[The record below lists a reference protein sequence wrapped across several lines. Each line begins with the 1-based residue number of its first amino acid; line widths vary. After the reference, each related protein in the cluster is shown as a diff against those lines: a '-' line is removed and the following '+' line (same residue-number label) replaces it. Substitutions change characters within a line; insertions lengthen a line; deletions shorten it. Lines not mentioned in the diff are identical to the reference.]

1 MAKVDLYPD
10 FREFLA
16 SLNSAGVKYLVL
28 GGYAVIHYGYQRATR
43 DLDVWIAA
51 DPDNARKVSTALQEF
66 AFPASEVPPDLFQQK
81 GKIFMFGREPA
92 RIDLLT
98 DPSAIDFEE
107 SYARRNTV
115 IWDGLR
121 IPLISFDDLKRN
133 KAGSGREKDLAD
145 LRNLPQTGRDGPKV
159 SRSKKKSRRRPK

>member
-1 MAKVDLYPD
+1 MAKVDLFPD

-28 GGYAVIHYGYQRATR
+28 GGYAVIHYGYRRATR
-43 DLDVWIAA
+43 DLDVWIAT
-51 DPDNARKVSTALQEF
+51 DPDNARKVSAALQEF
-66 AFPASEVPPDLFQQK
+66 AFSASEVPPKLFQQK

-98 DPSAIDFEE
+98 DPSAIDFDE

-115 IWDGLR
+115 VWDGIR
-121 IPLISFDDLKRN
+121 VPLISFEDLKRN

-145 LRNLPQTGRDGPKV
+145 LRNLPQAAADSQRASPP
-159 SRSKKKSRRRPK
+159 KKKSRRRPK